1 MRKKAVVPVQFW
13 IAGSPEGHLAH
24 TMDLTNDGVRLG
36 GFQIDLRVGDKI
48 EIQYRKKRAL
58 FQVSWITARE
68 GSLEKHMGAKCL
80 ESGKQV
86 WGEQFPHKPD
96 EYEEPE

>member
-1 MRKKAVVPVQFW
+1 MRTKAVVPVQFW

-24 TMDLTNDGVRLG
+24 TLDLTNDGVRLG
-36 GFQIDLRVGDKI
+36 GFHAELKVGDKI

-58 FQVSWITARE
+58 FQVSWITNRE
-68 GSLEKHMGAKCL
+68 GSVEKHLGAKCL

-86 WGEQFPHKPD
+86 WGEQFPHKQD
-96 EYEEPE
+96 EYEETE